1 MNFAATY
8 ICWPMANSCQNSETH
23 LQNFMPLHY
32 TDLQI
37 MLNMAW
43 NYYFAQVRLLDK
55 MHYILFF
62 KYKQINKFH
71 NIDMNITITHFV
83 CLPPTKAMWWLFV
96 VYLWFDQQHMHAL
109 ARCMEVLQ
117 VRPYLWQDSEFAF
130 ECAMCIILHLID
142 NDKLY
147 ASESPQER

>member
-1 MNFAATY
+1 M
-8 ICWPMANSCQNSETH
+8 I
-23 LQNFMPLHY
+23 
-32 TDLQI
+32 
-37 MLNMAW
+37 
-43 NYYFAQVRLLDK
+43 
-55 MHYILFF
+55 
-62 KYKQINKFH
+62 
-71 NIDMNITITHFV
+71 V
-83 CLPPTKAMWWLFV
+83 CGLSL
-96 VYLWFDQQHMHAL
+96 FDQQHMHAL